1 MKKVTE
7 EELKQIQT
15 LRETLIE
22 IVTTIG
28 ELHLTKYMT
37 ERQLQTIDSD
47 IKIQQDKFVQFQ
59 EQERVLFEKLQQQ
72 YGTGNI
78 NFETGEI
85 VE

>member
-1 MKKVTE
+1 MKKVTD

-15 LRETLIE
+15 LRETLVE

-37 ERQLQTIDSD
+37 ERQLQTIDID
-47 IKIQQDKFVQFQ
+47 IKDQQDKFVKFQ

>member
-1 MKKVTE
+1 MKRVTE
-7 EELKQIQT
+7 EQLKQIQT
-15 LRETLIE
+15 LRERLVE

-28 ELHLTKYMT
+28 ELHLTRYMT
-37 ERQLQTIDSD
+37 ERQLHTIDDD
-47 IKIQQDKFVQFQ
+47 IKLQQNKFAEFQ
-59 EQERVLFEKLQQQ
+59 NEERVLFEKLQQQ

>member
-1 MKKVTE
+1 MKKVTD

-15 LRETLIE
+15 LRETLVE

-37 ERQLQTIDSD
+37 ERQLQTIDID
-47 IKIQQDKFVQFQ
+47 IKDQQDRFVKFQ

>member
-7 EELKQIQT
+7 EQLKQIQT
-15 LRETLIE
+15 LRERLVE

-28 ELHLTKYMT
+28 ELHLTRYMT
-37 ERQLQTIDSD
+37 ERQLHTIDDD
-47 IKIQQDKFVQFQ
+47 IKLQQNKFAEFQ
-59 EQERVLFEKLQQQ
+59 NEERVLFETLQQQ

-78 NFETGEI
+78 DFETGEI